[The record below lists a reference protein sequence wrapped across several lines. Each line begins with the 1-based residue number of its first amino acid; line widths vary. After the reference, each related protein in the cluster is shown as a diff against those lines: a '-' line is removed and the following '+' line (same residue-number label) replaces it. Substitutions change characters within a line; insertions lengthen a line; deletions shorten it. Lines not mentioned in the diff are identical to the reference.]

1 MEEIN
6 LKDFWEYYKRY
17 LAFVIIVVVLAVS
30 LMIGYDTLLKV
41 PKYSTS
47 TTVLLVK
54 DEESGTGSISQNDIT
69 INQKLVSTYSQII
82 KSRLVLEQVIDNLNL
97 KYSYE
102 QLSSEVSVQTV
113 DDTEILKITV
123 TDKSAG
129 KAALIANEISS
140 IFEKEVKQIYNM
152 NNVSVID
159 VAIVPVNPSNMH
171 LVKDIVIAFA
181 VGLVLSSGIV
191 FVIFYFDDI
200 LRDTN
205 TLEKELEIPVLAKVF
220 KAKDSNELVV
230 EERPNSPTS
239 ESIRNLRTNL
249 QFSSVDE
256 ELKSI
261 LITSSVPSD
270 GKSFISANLA
280 VSFAQAGKKVL
291 IIDCDLRKGRQ
302 HNLFKVD
309 GHKGLSNLL
318 IGDIGTYNDYITK
331 TNIKNLFI
339 IPRGTLP
346 PNPSELLNS
355 KKNEKLIDI
364 LENRFDIVILDGAPI
379 TGLSDSLILSSLVD
393 ETVLVSSI
401 NHTPK
406 TDLINA
412 KKALEKVGA
421 KIAGSVANQVSTKRG
436 SYGGYY
442 FYYGGDD
449 QEHSHKSSKKEEK
462 EENVEKV
469 TTAKKISVPVKKEDK
484 EE

>member
-82 KSRLVLEQVIDNLNL
+82 KSRLVLEQVIDNLKL

-291 IIDCDLRKGRQ
+291 IVDCDLRKGRQ
-302 HNLFKVD
+302 HDLFKVD

-318 IGDIGTYNDYITK
+318 IGDIGTYNDYIVK

-421 KIAGSVANQVSTKRG
+421 KIAGSVANMVSTKRG

-442 FYYGGDD
+442 YYYGGDN

-462 EENVEKV
+462 EENAEKV
-469 TTAKKISVPVKKEDK
+469 TTAKKISAPVKKEDK
-484 EE
+484 EK

>member
-17 LAFVIIVVVLAVS
+17 IAFVIFILVLVVTAIVA
-30 LMIGYDTLLKV
+30 YDTMLKV

-97 KYSYE
+97 NYSYE

-113 DDTEILKITV
+113 DDTEILKIAV
-123 TDKSAG
+123 TDVSPN
-129 KAALIANEISS
+129 KASLIANEISS

-159 VAIVPVNPSNMH
+159 AAIIPTSPSNMH
-171 LVKDIVIAFA
+171 LVKDIIIAFV
-181 VGLVLSSGIV
+181 VGLVLSSCIV

-200 LRDTN
+200 LRDTD
-205 TLEKELEIPVLAKVF
+205 TLERELELPVLAKVY
-220 KAKDSNELVV
+220 KTNEQNELVV

-249 QFSSVDE
+249 QFSSIDE

-261 LITSSVPSD
+261 LVTSSVPSD
-270 GKSFISANLA
+270 GKSFISANLGI
-280 VSFAQAGKKVL
+280 SFAQAGKKVL

-318 IGDIGTYNDYITK
+318 IGDIGTYNDYIIK
-331 TNIKNLFI
+331 TEIKNLYI

-355 KKNEKLIDI
+355 KKNEKLIEI
-364 LENRFDIVILDGAPI
+364 LENKFDIVILDGAPI

-406 TDLINA
+406 TELINA
-412 KKALEKVGA
+412 KKSLEKVGA
-421 KIAGSVANQVSTKRG
+421 KLAGTVANQVSTKRG

-442 FYYGGDD
+442 YYYSEDNHT
-449 QEHSHKSSKKEEK
+449 HSHNSSKKEIK

-469 TTAKKISVPVKKEDK
+469 AEAKKILAPVKKEDK
-484 EE
+484 